1 MATPLDP
8 FPPGALPAAATTG
21 YASLNPQGVLDA
33 LEQVGLFGDG
43 RVLQL
48 NSYENRV
55 FQVYLDNGE
64 AIVAK
69 FYRPLRWSDAQI
81 LEEHAFAAELA
92 DAEIPVAAP
101 LPLCVHTQGRHG
113 LRLAGT
119 PRTLAGWTSP
129 TGEFRFAVTPC
140 RPGRSPELDDPDVLR
155 WIGRFLGRIHAVGSR
170 RLFEHR
176 LTLDV
181 TTFGASARATLAEGR
196 LLPPDLE
203 QAWLRTCDAALEAV
217 AERFDRIGAPRR
229 LRLHG
234 DFHRGNI
241 LWSDTGPHFV
251 DLDDAV
257 NGPAIQDLWMLLA
270 GDRHAMTQQLVQL
283 LEGYDAFHDFDWR
296 ECALIEPLRTL
307 RMIHHSAWIA
317 RRWDDPA
324 FPAAFPWF
332 GTPAY
337 WTNETQMLR
346 EQLEAMQQP
355 PLGSA

>member
-1 MATPLDP
+1 MTASPHS
-8 FPPGALPAAATTG
+8 PPTAAPAAADASS
-21 YASLNPQGVLDA
+21 YASLTPQHVLDA

-55 FQVYLDNGE
+55 FQVYLESGE
-64 AIVAK
+64 AVVTK

-92 DAEIPVAAP
+92 HAEIPVAVP
-101 LPLCVHTQGRHG
+101 LSLHARASGPCGP
-113 LRLAGT
+113 RLAGS
-119 PRTLAGWTSP
+119 PPTLAEWTSED
-129 TGEFRFAVTPC
+129 GAFRFAVTPC
-140 RPGRSPELDDPDVLR
+140 HSGRAPELDDPETLR

-181 TTFGASARATLAEGR
+181 ATFGASARAALGG
-196 LLPPDLE
+196 LLSPPDRK
-203 QAWLRTCDAALEAV
+203 QAWLSTCDAALDAV
-217 AERFDRIGAPRR
+217 AGAFDRLGTVRR

-234 DFHRGNI
+234 DCHRGNI
-241 LWSDTGPHFV
+241 LWSDAGPHFV

-270 GDRHAMTQQLVQL
+270 GDHSAMTQQLIQL
-283 LEGYDAFHDFDWR
+283 LEGYEAFHEFDWR

-307 RMIHHSAWIA
+307 RMIHHCAWIA

-337 WTNETQMLR
+337 WDNEIRMLR
-346 EQLEAMQQP
+346 DQLDAMQEP
-355 PLGSA
+355 PLGSI